1 MDIKSAL
8 YLFRYLHFTV
18 IFPPYY
24 IDFLEEKSLAMTLQG
39 LTGLDLNSHLKN
51 ASQAQVLG
59 AYNPNKQVPKNLKY
73 QLSV

>member
-8 YLFRYLHFTV
+8 YLFKYSYFPV
-18 IFPPYY
+18 NFPPYY
-24 IDFLEEKSLAMTLQG
+24 IDFLEERSLAMILQG

-51 ASQAQVLG
+51 ASQAPVLG
-59 AYNPNKQVPKNLKY
+59 AYNPDKQVPKNLKY